1 VQAEDVHTAGADLI
15 RKRQRL
21 GDLVSDLVSDRVTG
35 TCEPNAAA
43 AGRSI
48 GSASGGRR
56 LQETAAASFS
66 MQEDD
71 MSHRMSVV
79 VALSLW
85 TLTGCQA
92 SADPRPATPAGRL
105 EILVDGAPRPAHGA
119 RGTWYI
125 EALKGRPY
133 AIRVTNPYPVRV
145 AVALAVDGLNT
156 IDARHTA
163 SAAARKWVIEP
174 FGSVTISGW
183 QTSLADARRFE
194 FTTEARS
201 YGASLGRTEDLGIVS
216 AVFYRERVRQFAQT
230 TARDERGRAGNAS
243 SAGVPKS
250 APAAAES
257 PEYAAT
263 GMGRRI
269 DHAVTAVEI
278 ELEEAPALSV
288 ALRYEYRPELVRLGV
303 LRPEPPADSAM
314 ERRER
319 ASGFS
324 PGFCP
329 ESKRRD

>member
-1 VQAEDVHTAGADLI
+1 ML
-15 RKRQRL
+15 
-21 GDLVSDLVSDRVTG
+21 
-35 TCEPNAAA
+35 
-43 AGRSI
+43 
-48 GSASGGRR
+48 
-56 LQETAAASFS
+56 
-66 MQEDD
+66 
-71 MSHRMSVV
+71 HRMPVA

-85 TLTGCQA
+85 TLAGCQA
-92 SADPRPATPAGRL
+92 WADPRPATPAGRI
-105 EILVDGAPRPAHGA
+105 EILVDGVPRPAHGA

-125 EALKGRPY
+125 EALRGRPY

-174 FGSVTISGW
+174 FGSITISGW

-201 YGASLGRTEDLGIVS
+201 YGASLGRTEDLGIIS
-216 AVFYRERVRQFAQT
+216 AVFYRERVRQFAQA
-230 TARDERGRAGNAS
+230 TARDERDRAGNAS
-243 SAGVPKS
+243 SAGASKS
-250 APAAAES
+250 APPSAPSAAAAAAES
-257 PEYAAT
+257 SEYAAT
-263 GMGRRI
+263 GMGRRV
-269 DHAVTAVEI
+269 DHAVTEVEI

-329 ESKRRD
+329 EPKRRD